1 MNRLMVVGQSPA
13 MANAPPTDAL
23 QSRLEATARA
33 LRDAHLGVFGAT
45 QNDHERQDLLSSIED
60 FLLPRLSDAEAPAV
74 ASIVGLSGTGKSTIL
89 NSLAQQK
96 LSPPGAVRPTTSA
109 PVMWAHR
116 RHAGRYW
123 SEFVSAVRER
133 VGPSVELVLGDAPLV
148 SSLTIIDTPPF
159 DVGLGAGA
167 EITRAVLKISDL
179 CVFVASASRYADA
192 AALDL
197 MKQVRARGLPM
208 LFVLNRLSSA
218 TETSDAVANSY
229 AQQLAAEGLIAEPD
243 PSLLFTSYEQGV
255 IGTIGGLPRAAVA
268 GLHQEL
274 GELADPSFRQQL
286 LDQARHGVLAELAVA
301 SSHLAGPVAEEE
313 AKTRQ
318 LVKGVEVIYQRH
330 LDALGESVRR
340 GDFAGEI
347 EGWPDS
353 ASDLAHAA
361 TRRAGTAA
369 QEAASGWSE
378 DPQVRPLLEGEALGL
393 WRHGLGTYAIA
404 EELVLE
410 WGEDLLGRL
419 AVERSKRGRLSN
431 RKRKR
436 FGKDLMAG
444 ALSRDGSPPSSK
456 LMRAFGSDGS
466 IGMVRT
472 ARGMLQ
478 NAFAETF
485 ALDQAR
491 FAASLTDLEALAV
504 LRQQL
509 IENAPAFADA
519 AVR

>member
-1 MNRLMVVGQSPA
+1 MNRMMVVGQSPA
-13 MANAPPTDAL
+13 MARTSPSDAL

-33 LRDAHLGVFGAT
+33 LRDVRLGVFGTAESE
-45 QNDHERQDLLSSIED
+45 HERQDLLASIED
-60 FLLPRLSDAEAPAV
+60 FLLPRLSDSEAPVV

-96 LSPPGAVRPTTSA
+96 LSTPGAVRPTTSA

-123 SEFVSAVRER
+123 SEFISAVRER

-159 DVGLGAGA
+159 DVGFGDGA
-167 EITRAVLKISDL
+167 EITRAVLRISDL

-208 LFVLNRLSSA
+208 LFVLNRLPSA
-218 TETSDAVANSY
+218 TETSDAVENSY
-229 AQQLAAEGLIAEPD
+229 AQQLATEGLIADPD
-243 PSLLFTSYEQGV
+243 PSLLFTSYEQG
-255 IGTIGGLPRAAVA
+255 INGTIGGLPRAAVA
-268 GLHQEL
+268 ALHQEL
-274 GELADPSFRQQL
+274 SELGDPSFRRPL

-313 AKTRQ
+313 AKTRP
-318 LVKGVEVIYQRH
+318 LVTGVEAIYDRH
-330 LDALGESVRR
+330 LDELEELVRQ
-340 GDFAGEI
+340 GGFAGEI

-361 TRRAGTAA
+361 TRKAGIAA
-369 QEAASGWSE
+369 QEAASAWSE

-393 WRHGLGTYAIA
+393 WRHGAGTYAIA
-404 EELVLE
+404 EELILE
-410 WGEDLLGRL
+410 WGDDLLGRL
-419 AVERSKRGRLSN
+419 AVERSKRGRLKN
-431 RKRKR
+431 RKRR
-436 FGKDLMAG
+436 RLVEDLMAG
-444 ALSRDGSPPSSK
+444 ALSRDGSPSSPR
-456 LMRAFGSDGS
+456 LMRTFGSDGS

-485 ALDQAR
+485 TRDQAR
-491 FAASLTDLEALAV
+491 FAAALTDLGALAT
-504 LRQQL
+504 LRKQL